1 MTVKIRLA
9 RIGKKKD
16 PKYRI
21 VVMDSKRSRD
31 SIYLEKI
38 GFYNP
43 MKEPAEFEINE
54 KRANYWLSRGAQYS
68 KGLAA
73 LVQHHQK

>member
-9 RIGKKKD
+9 RTGKKKD

-21 VVMDSKRSRD
+21 VVMESKRSRD

-38 GFYNP
+38 GHYDPMTNP
-43 MKEPAEFEINE
+43 TKFSIDE
-54 KRANYWLSRGAQYS
+54 KRLDYWLNKGAQYS
-68 KGLAA
+68 KGLAR
-73 LVQHHQK
+73 LIRKYH